1 MLRIMLR
8 ASNRNLHLRV
18 LCAVAAAF
26 VFWSVLESVTA
37 YGQSLADVARQNQQQ
52 QAARASSGTSPKVI
66 TNVDL
71 PKDAD
76 GNKSATANGVI
87 SPPIAS
93 PSDAAS
99 RKAASQHRLAD
110 QRLADRR
117 LEEQRAAEQWKR
129 QIVAQ
134 KNKVATLQARADQF
148 HMAMQHANGTA
159 QTEVLP
165 NRYQARQFMQV
176 RMQLNEQKRK
186 LDQMQDAARHAGM
199 HTLVYDP

>member
-1 MLRIMLR
+1 MLR

-52 QAARASSGTSPKVI
+52 QAAQASSGTSPKVI

-99 RKAASQHRLAD
+99 RKSASQHRIP
-110 QRLADRR
+110 
-117 LEEQRAAEQWKR
+117 EQRAAEQWKR

>member
-1 MLRIMLR
+1 MLR
-8 ASNRNLHLRV
+8 ALNRNLHLRV

-26 VFWSVLESVTA
+26 VFWSVLESVSA
-37 YGQSLADVARQNQQQ
+37 HGQSLADVARQNQQQ
-52 QAARASSGTSPKVI
+52 KDAQASSGTSPKVF

-71 PKDAD
+71 PKDPD
-76 GNKSATANGVI
+76 GDKSATANGVI
-87 SPPIAS
+87 SPPISS

-99 RKAASQHRLAD
+99 RKSASQHRMTD
-110 QRLADRR
+110 QRLAD
-117 LEEQRAAEQWKR
+117 QHAAEQWKR

-134 KNKVATLQARADQF
+134 KNRVATLQARADQF
-148 HMAMQHANGTA
+148 RMAAQHANGTA
-159 QTEVLP
+159 QTEVAP

-176 RMQLNEQKRK
+176 QMQLNEQRRK